1 MGVGSV
7 MAHTPTIR
15 KVAVLVLF
23 SLVQFFWFTATFTY
37 SESRTVRSDVERSLR
52 VTVPAVPEVADVPA
66 VRDLPKSTVTIPSS
80 VSDSAFDIARSTL
93 ELANPGKSKSAKS
106 GFEGDLG
113 AQIKYCIVFPLL
125 NSVGPPIPTFDV
137 PVCPT
142 GTSTPPAGSSRLT
155 VVKVVINDDSGTAT
169 TSDFTLRV
177 GSTTIVSGATL
188 VVSPGTYVVSEAT
201 TTVTVGTTTMTY
213 VQSFSGDCNTSGNV
227 TLASGG
233 AKTCTITN
241 DDPGAGGQGGE
252 GNGGDGDGGGSD
264 GDGGGG
270 NGDGNGGGGGGGGR
284 SGRVLG
290 QATPEFMG
298 GADGVPG
305 VPNTGGGGEA
315 GGTLGLLVFS
325 FTPTFFGLAYLSM
338 SFWKPRSRH

>member
-66 VRDLPKSTVTIPSS
+66 VRDLPKSTATIPSS
-80 VSDSAFDIARSTL
+80 VSNSAFDIARSTL

-106 GFEGDLG
+106 GFDGDLG

-137 PVCPT
+137 PVCPSA
-142 GTSTPPAGSSRLT
+142 TSTPPGSSRLT

-169 TSDFTLRV
+169 TTDFTLLV
-177 GSTTIVSGATL
+177 DSTTIVSGATL
-188 VVSPGTYVVSEAT
+188 VLSPGSYVVSEAT
-201 TTVTVGTTTMTY
+201 TTVTVGTTTLAY
-213 VQSFSGDCNTSGNV
+213 VQEFDGDCDTSGNV
-227 TLASGG
+227 TLGSDEQ
-233 AKTCTITN
+233 KMCTVIN
-241 DDPGAGGQGGE
+241 DDAGPGGQGGE
-252 GNGGDGDGGGSD
+252 GNGGDGDGGG
-264 GDGGGG
+264 GDGG
-270 NGDGNGGGGGGGGR
+270 GDGNGGGG
-284 SGRVLG
+284 
-290 QATPEFMG
+290 
-298 GADGVPG
+298 
-305 VPNTGGGGEA
+305 
-315 GGTLGLLVFS
+315 
-325 FTPTFFGLAYLSM
+325 
-338 SFWKPRSRH
+338 